1 MTFVTV
7 TYRSAD
13 EDQVNKSIQRTNYM
27 RRETVSKSYYLGER
41 AIVVGSG
48 LAGLSAA
55 RALCDRFRQVVILDR
70 DELPE
75 HATPRPGV
83 PQGKHPPRPTGRR
96 PKSTRAAL
104 SRIRQQAEPGW
115 SSVDRSGF

>member
-48 LAGLSAA
+48 FAGLSAA
-55 RALCDRFRQVVILDR
+55 RGLSDRFRQVVFGGWRKAL
-70 DELPE
+70 EQVLPGFCNE
-75 HATPRPGV
+75 
-83 PQGKHPPRPTGRR
+83 
-96 PKSTRAAL
+96 L
-104 SRIRQQAEPGW
+104 SRAGAVPIDRGFDMLHEIPGQDAW
-115 SSVDRSGF
+115 PRIK